1 MLPLRYGRVEAPAT
15 RCGSLPAPAFGYT
28 RSVSHHEPVAMEE
41 IVVASW
47 NEFVALSAALDGW
60 AFRGQQDARW
70 PLQTSLSR
78 YLQAY
83 VPDKASWR
91 LREERAIRIFR
102 RKAHNYLDNPAVL
115 DNALRCL
122 ALMQHHGAP
131 TRLLD
136 FTKSPFV
143 AVFFALE
150 RATRDAAIH
159 ALNTPRLWMAAPRG
173 QPGMDRNGIDPRLS
187 GNFARLFLPNTNA
200 IIWIGEPTEMDR
212 RLVAQSG
219 TLVVPGMVDK
229 PLDDILG
236 HYADS
241 GTLLKKIVLPI
252 GVREEAMKALY
263 RMNITNATLF
273 PDLDGLARS
282 IGMEL
287 EMEWPGIAGGA
298 GGDL

>member
-1 MLPLRYGRVEAPAT
+1 
-15 RCGSLPAPAFGYT
+15 
-28 RSVSHHEPVAMEE
+28 MEE
-41 IVVASW
+41 ITVATW
-47 NEFVALSAALDGW
+47 NEFIALSAALDGW
-60 AFRGQQDARW
+60 AFRGQQDAGW
-70 PLQTSLSR
+70 PLQTSLAR

-83 VPDKASWR
+83 VPDRSSWR

-115 DNALRCL
+115 DNPLRCL

-150 RATRDAAIH
+150 RATRDAAVY
-159 ALNTPRLWMAAPRG
+159 ALNTPRLWAAAPLG
-173 QPGMDRNGIDPRLS
+173 QPAMDRNGIDPRLA

-219 TLVVPGMVDK
+219 TLVVPGMVDRS
-229 PLDDILG
+229 LDDILR
-236 HYADS
+236 HYAV
-241 GTLLKKIVLPI
+241 GGMLLKKIVLPK
-252 GVREEAMKALY
+252 GMREEAMKALY

-287 EMEWPGIAGGA
+287 EMEWPGVAGGGA
-298 GGDL
+298 HGDL